1 MNVAFLFNSD
11 HPSLGCY
18 YGLPIMETILET
30 NVLQS
35 DTRSMRILI
44 GDILTYSK
52 VREFKLDLYTL
63 CTQVYQPISFDQ
75 LKKAKLE
82 KTFTSSTV
90 FCWLFQ
96 NMTLETAEK
105 LNLALN
111 EFPSYLGAMDI
122 NFSNRLHLCFFR
134 NTLIEMYR
142 IENKKCSMFYVMGEK
157 EDADI
162 GLTEVFEK
170 NGFAVGLEDVG
181 ARRTIFDRYDTI
193 EHFQRIESFE
203 SYFSKL
209 ANVNDIS
216 NIIYNLEEL
225 HPKLFDSLAAAART
239 LERAETEED
248 LAQVGLSGRRFLEKF
263 ADYVFPPREQNWS
276 GRKVGKTQYK
286 NRIWAYLEIIC
297 NSTSLDFKKYGKEI
311 DELIELFNS
320 GLHANPNKEKIENM
334 FVRLIQWLSDVIQIC
349 PAYLRKPYLA
359 YEMEL
364 NHFIHQCLE

>member
-11 HPSLGCY
+11 HPCLGGY
-18 YGLPIMETILET
+18 YGLPIMETILGT
-30 NVLQS
+30 NILQS

-44 GDILTYSK
+44 GDICIYGIAINHN
-52 VREFKLDLYTL
+52 LDLFK
-63 CTQVYQPISFDQ
+63 VYQPISFDQ

-82 KTFTSSTV
+82 RTFTSATV

-111 EFPSYLGAMDI
+111 PFPAYLGAMDV
-122 NFSNRLHLCFFR
+122 NFSNPLHLYFFR

-142 IENKKCSMFYVMGEK
+142 IENKKCSIFYEMGE
-157 EDADI
+157 EDSADI
-162 GLTEVFEK
+162 GLTEIFEK
-170 NGFAVGLEDVG
+170 NGFVVGLEDAG
-181 ARRTIFDRYDTI
+181 ARRTIFDTYDSI
-193 EHFQRIESFE
+193 EHFQRIESFQN
-203 SYFSKL
+203 YFSQL

-225 HPKLFDSLAAAART
+225 HPKLFDVLAAAART

-263 ADYVFPPREQNWS
+263 ADYVFPPQEQEWK
-276 GRKVGKTQYK
+276 GRKVGKAQYR

-297 NSTSLDFKKYGKEI
+297 NNTVFNFEKYGNEI
-311 DELIELFNS
+311 DELIDLFNL
-320 GLHANPNKEKIENM
+320 GLHANPNKAKIENM
-334 FVRLIQWLSDVIQIC
+334 FVCLIQWLSDVIQIC
-349 PAYLRKPYLA
+349 PSYLRKPYLA
-359 YEMEL
+359 YEKEL
-364 NHFIHQCLE
+364 NNFLHELLE